1 MSPHAPSHFGVHI
14 CNSINCYC
22 ITFKR
27 LHPWE
32 HGLKK
37 LFNDFIRGN
46 EQRIRSSVQRP
57 ASSGSHLYSLKLMF
71 TPSTH
76 ACSSIVILR
85 RQAGRRSTHQT
96 NRRPCEVALP
106 NACAF
111 AALPEGWHH
120 AETASPFTDLLFVIS
135 SITTIHQLYCKSSGQ
150 ERRSSEAVSRVII

>member
-1 MSPHAPSHFGVHI
+1 MGFGNSPVAQVAYSQAQRRNRPLSPHAPSHFGVHI
-14 CNSINCYC
+14 CNNINCYC

-76 ACSSIVILR
+76 ACSSIVILHK
-85 RQAGRRSTHQT
+85 QAGRGSTHHM
-96 NRRPCEVALP
+96 PDE
-106 NACAF
+106 
-111 AALPEGWHH
+111 
-120 AETASPFTDLLFVIS
+120 SPLESRNGLVFR
-135 SITTIHQLYCKSSGQ
+135 TILGKHL
-150 ERRSSEAVSRVII
+150 RA